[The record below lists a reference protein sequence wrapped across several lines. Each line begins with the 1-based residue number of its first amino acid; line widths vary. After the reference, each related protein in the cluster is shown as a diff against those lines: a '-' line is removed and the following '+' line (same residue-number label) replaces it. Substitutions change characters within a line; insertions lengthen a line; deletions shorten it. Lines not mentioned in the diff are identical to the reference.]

1 MTMLL
6 THTLRGTISILFVF
20 FQVELLP
27 LATAEDTVTARI
39 GEVWSESE
47 AAAAPY
53 HQAFLE
59 GLRDRGYIEGKN
71 LQLFTRYAN
80 GDESRLPSLIN
91 ELLGLHVDVLF
102 VSQASVGP
110 AKDATTTVPIVCAT
124 MNDPVGAGQ
133 VASLSRPGGNLT
145 GLSWQSV
152 DTATKRFELARELR
166 PKLSSLA
173 VLFDSSDRAARQEAQ
188 VVIIEAKK
196 ARIAV
201 ASYEVRTPTDIQ
213 AAFAAMTSK
222 RPQLLYVVDNA
233 TTTGLDIQIA
243 TLALAIRLPLV
254 SESRVWA
261 EAGGVLSYGA
271 KLTPALKRGAAYVDK
286 ILKGAKPQ
294 DLPIEQPTEFEL
306 VVNLKSAKTTGVLIP
321 ESVSARADR
330 VIR

>member
-1 MTMLL
+1 MKRMLGVVIAASVLFSLHIRAQQPAALPVIGFLHL
-6 THTLRGTISILFVF
+6 TSRDETRGYLVDFH
-20 FQVELLP
+20 QG
-27 LATAEDTVTARI
+27 LA
-39 GEVWSESE
+39 
-47 AAAAPY
+47 
-53 HQAFLE
+53 QA
-59 GLRDRGYIEGKN
+59 GYIEGKN

-188 VVIIEAKK
+188 VVIIAAKK

>member
-1 MTMLL
+1 MLL

>member
-39 GEVWSESE
+39 GEVWSESA

-188 VVIIEAKK
+188 VVIIAAKK

-243 TLALAIRLPLV
+243 TLALAIRLPLI

>member
-1 MTMLL
+1 MLR
-6 THTLRGTISILFVF
+6 THTLQWLIAPLFIVL
-20 FQVELLP
+20 EIGLLSP
-27 LATAEDTVTARI
+27 ALADDSETARI
-39 GEVWSESE
+39 GEVWSENE

-53 HQAFLE
+53 HNAFVE
-59 GLRDRGYIEGKN
+59 GLRDRGYVQGEN

-80 GDESRLPSLIN
+80 GDESRLPSLIE
-91 ELLGLHVDVLF
+91 ELLGLHVDILF

-110 AKDATTTVPIVCAT
+110 AKKATVTVPIVCAT

-166 PKLSSLA
+166 PGLGSLA
-173 VLFDSSDRAARQEAQ
+173 VLFDGSDRAARQEAQ
-188 VVIIEAKK
+188 VVTTVAKK
-196 ARIAV
+196 TNIDV
-201 ASYEVRTPTDIQ
+201 APYEVRTLADVQT
-213 AAFAAMTSK
+213 AFTAMTNK

-233 TTTGLDIQIA
+233 TTTGLASQIA
-243 TLALAIRLPLV
+243 GLALVIHVPMV

-271 KLTPALKRGAAYVDK
+271 KLTPTLKRGAVYIDK

-306 VVNLKSAKTTGVLIP
+306 IVNLKSAKATGVQIP
-321 ESVSARADR
+321 ESISVRADR
-330 VIR
+330 FIR

>member
-1 MTMLL
+1 MLL

-20 FQVELLP
+20 FQVGLLP

-188 VVIIEAKK
+188 VVIIAAKK